1 MKIRRIIRKLAA
13 VTGYVLLLCYF
24 LGAKWTQLFD
34 IRMIGLFFAGVLLL
48 CIPFLGKNRKQVKW
62 HEVIGSNALTAGYIE
77 AFMLLFS
84 TMSTSELMREGL
96 LCEMGLDLRPILY
109 GYILHIV
116 LSRPPVPEKNM
127 PVEKDMANGIEQKI
141 FVWAPAKK
149 QSEQENVLDL
159 TREQENVL
167 ELEKEQPEPLWKS
180 KELTRREREIA
191 ELAARGLSNR
201 EIAEELCITETT
213 VKKHLSN
220 IFEKLE
226 INSRERLK

>member
-48 CIPFLGKNRKQVKW
+48 CIPFLGKNRKQVNW
-62 HEVIGSNALTAGYIE
+62 HEVIGTNALTAGYIE

-116 LSRPPVPEKNM
+116 LSRPPVPEK
-127 PVEKDMANGIEQKI
+127 E
-141 FVWAPAKK
+141 
-149 QSEQENVLDL
+149 ENVLK
-159 TREQENVL
+159 
-167 ELEKEQPEPLWKS
+167 LEKEQPEPLWKS

>member
-116 LSRPPVPEKNM
+116 LSRPPVPEK
-127 PVEKDMANGIEQKI
+127 E
-141 FVWAPAKK
+141 
-149 QSEQENVLDL
+149 ENVLDP
-159 TREQENVL
+159 T
-167 ELEKEQPEPLWKS
+167 KEQPEPLWKS

-191 ELAARGLSNR
+191 ELAARGFSNR

>member
-1 MKIRRIIRKLAA
+1 
-13 VTGYVLLLCYF
+13 
-24 LGAKWTQLFD
+24 
-34 IRMIGLFFAGVLLL
+34 
-48 CIPFLGKNRKQVKW
+48 
-62 HEVIGSNALTAGYIE
+62 
-77 AFMLLFS
+77 
-84 TMSTSELMREGL
+84 
-96 LCEMGLDLRPILY
+96 
-109 GYILHIV
+109 
-116 LSRPPVPEKNM
+116 M
-127 PVEKDMANGIEQKI
+127 PVEKDMENGIEQKI

-167 ELEKEQPEPLWKS
+167 DLTREQENVLKLEKEQPEPLWKS

-191 ELAARGLSNR
+191 ELAARGFSNR

>member
-24 LGAKWTQLFD
+24 LGAEWTQLFD
-34 IRMIGLFFAGVLLL
+34 VRMIGLFFVGVLLL
-48 CIPFLGKNRKQVKW
+48 CIPFLGKNRKQVNW

-116 LSRPPVPEKNM
+116 LSRPSVPEK
-127 PVEKDMANGIEQKI
+127 E
-141 FVWAPAKK
+141 
-149 QSEQENVLDL
+149 ENVLDP
-159 TREQENVL
+159 T
-167 ELEKEQPEPLWKS
+167 KEQPEPLWKS

>member
-1 MKIRRIIRKLAA
+1 
-13 VTGYVLLLCYF
+13 
-24 LGAKWTQLFD
+24 
-34 IRMIGLFFAGVLLL
+34 
-48 CIPFLGKNRKQVKW
+48 
-62 HEVIGSNALTAGYIE
+62 
-77 AFMLLFS
+77 
-84 TMSTSELMREGL
+84 
-96 LCEMGLDLRPILY
+96 MGLDLRPILY

-116 LSRPPVPEKNM
+116 LSRPSVSEK
-127 PVEKDMANGIEQKI
+127 E
-141 FVWAPAKK
+141 
-149 QSEQENVLDL
+149 ENVLKP
-159 TREQENVL
+159 
-167 ELEKEQPEPLWKS
+167 EKEQPEPLWKS

>member
-116 LSRPPVPEKNM
+116 LSRPPVPEK
-127 PVEKDMANGIEQKI
+127 E
-141 FVWAPAKK
+141 
-149 QSEQENVLDL
+149 
-159 TREQENVL
+159 ENVL

-191 ELAARGLSNR
+191 EPAARGFSNR

>member
-127 PVEKDMANGIEQKI
+127 PVEKDMENGIEQKI

-167 ELEKEQPEPLWKS
+167 DLTREQENVLKLEKEQPEPL
-180 KELTRREREIA
+180 
-191 ELAARGLSNR
+191 
-201 EIAEELCITETT
+201 
-213 VKKHLSN
+213 
-220 IFEKLE
+220 
-226 INSRERLK
+226 

>member
-1 MKIRRIIRKLAA
+1 MKLRRIIRKLAA

-48 CIPFLGKNRKQVKW
+48 CIPFLGKNRKQVNW

-116 LSRPPVPEKNM
+116 LSRPPVPEK
-127 PVEKDMANGIEQKI
+127 E
-141 FVWAPAKK
+141 
-149 QSEQENVLDL
+149 ENVLDP
-159 TREQENVL
+159 T
-167 ELEKEQPEPLWKS
+167 KEQPEPLWKS

>member
-1 MKIRRIIRKLAA
+1 
-13 VTGYVLLLCYF
+13 
-24 LGAKWTQLFD
+24 
-34 IRMIGLFFAGVLLL
+34 
-48 CIPFLGKNRKQVKW
+48 
-62 HEVIGSNALTAGYIE
+62 
-77 AFMLLFS
+77 
-84 TMSTSELMREGL
+84 
-96 LCEMGLDLRPILY
+96 
-109 GYILHIV
+109 
-116 LSRPPVPEKNM
+116 M
-127 PVEKDMANGIEQKI
+127 PVEKDMENGIEQKI

-167 ELEKEQPEPLWKS
+167 KLEKEQPEPLWKS

-201 EIAEELCITETT
+201 EIAEELCSTEKT
-213 VKKHLSN
+213 VQKHLSN

>member
-48 CIPFLGKNRKQVKW
+48 CIPFLGKNRKQVNW

-116 LSRPPVPEKNM
+116 LSRAPVPEK
-127 PVEKDMANGIEQKI
+127 E
-141 FVWAPAKK
+141 
-149 QSEQENVLDL
+149 
-159 TREQENVL
+159 ENVL

>member
-1 MKIRRIIRKLAA
+1 
-13 VTGYVLLLCYF
+13 
-24 LGAKWTQLFD
+24 
-34 IRMIGLFFAGVLLL
+34 
-48 CIPFLGKNRKQVKW
+48 
-62 HEVIGSNALTAGYIE
+62 
-77 AFMLLFS
+77 
-84 TMSTSELMREGL
+84 
-96 LCEMGLDLRPILY
+96 
-109 GYILHIV
+109 
-116 LSRPPVPEKNM
+116 M

>member
-48 CIPFLGKNRKQVKW
+48 CIPFLGKNRKQVNW

-116 LSRPPVPEKNM
+116 LSRPPVPEK
-127 PVEKDMANGIEQKI
+127 E
-141 FVWAPAKK
+141 
-149 QSEQENVLDL
+149 ENVLDP
-159 TREQENVL
+159 T
-167 ELEKEQPEPLWKS
+167 KEQPEPLWKS

-191 ELAARGLSNR
+191 ELAARGFSNR

>member
-1 MKIRRIIRKLAA
+1 
-13 VTGYVLLLCYF
+13 
-24 LGAKWTQLFD
+24 
-34 IRMIGLFFAGVLLL
+34 
-48 CIPFLGKNRKQVKW
+48 
-62 HEVIGSNALTAGYIE
+62 
-77 AFMLLFS
+77 MLLFS

-127 PVEKDMANGIEQKI
+127 PVEKDMENGIEQKI

-149 QSEQENVLDL
+149 QS
-159 TREQENVL
+159 EQENVL

>member
-48 CIPFLGKNRKQVKW
+48 CIPFLGKNRKQVNW

-116 LSRPPVPEKNM
+116 LSRPPVPEK
-127 PVEKDMANGIEQKI
+127 E
-141 FVWAPAKK
+141 
-149 QSEQENVLDL
+149 ENVLDP
-159 TREQENVL
+159 T
-167 ELEKEQPEPLWKS
+167 KEQPEPLWKS

>member
-48 CIPFLGKNRKQVKW
+48 CIPFLGKNRKQVNW

-84 TMSTSELMREGL
+84 TMNTSELMREGL

-116 LSRPPVPEKNM
+116 LSRPPVPEK
-127 PVEKDMANGIEQKI
+127 E
-141 FVWAPAKK
+141 
-149 QSEQENVLDL
+149 ENVLDP
-159 TREQENVL
+159 T
-167 ELEKEQPEPLWKS
+167 KEQPEPLWKS

>member
-48 CIPFLGKNRKQVKW
+48 CIPFLGKNRKQVNW

-96 LCEMGLDLRPILY
+96 LCEMGLDWRPILY

-116 LSRPPVPEKNM
+116 LSRPPVPEK
-127 PVEKDMANGIEQKI
+127 E
-141 FVWAPAKK
+141 
-149 QSEQENVLDL
+149 ENVLDP
-159 TREQENVL
+159 T
-167 ELEKEQPEPLWKS
+167 KEQPEPLWRS

>member
-48 CIPFLGKNRKQVKW
+48 CIPFLGKNRKQVNW

-116 LSRPPVPEKNM
+116 LSRPPVTM
-127 PVEKDMANGIEQKI
+127 PLRSRRRILPISSITPRCSGWMACTASISKK
-141 FVWAPAKK
+141 WAP
-149 QSEQENVLDL
+149 
-159 TREQENVL
+159 
-167 ELEKEQPEPLWKS
+167 
-180 KELTRREREIA
+180 
-191 ELAARGLSNR
+191 
-201 EIAEELCITETT
+201 
-213 VKKHLSN
+213 
-220 IFEKLE
+220 
-226 INSRERLK
+226 

>member
-48 CIPFLGKNRKQVKW
+48 CIPFLGKNRKQVNW

-116 LSRPPVPEKNM
+116 LSRPPVPEK
-127 PVEKDMANGIEQKI
+127 E
-141 FVWAPAKK
+141 
-149 QSEQENVLDL
+149 
-159 TREQENVL
+159 ENVL

-191 ELAARGLSNR
+191 ELVARGLSNR

>member
-48 CIPFLGKNRKQVKW
+48 CIPFLGKNRKQVNW

-116 LSRPPVPEKNM
+116 LSRPPVPEK
-127 PVEKDMANGIEQKI
+127 E
-141 FVWAPAKK
+141 
-149 QSEQENVLDL
+149 ENVLK
-159 TREQENVL
+159 
-167 ELEKEQPEPLWKS
+167 LEKEQPEPLWKS

>member
-116 LSRPPVPEKNM
+116 LSRPPVPEK
-127 PVEKDMANGIEQKI
+127 E
-141 FVWAPAKK
+141 
-149 QSEQENVLDL
+149 
-159 TREQENVL
+159 ENVL

-213 VKKHLSN
+213 VKKHLSI

>member
-1 MKIRRIIRKLAA
+1 MKLRRIIRKLAA

-48 CIPFLGKNRKQVKW
+48 CIPFLGKNRKQVNW

-116 LSRPPVPEKNM
+116 LSRPPVPEK
-127 PVEKDMANGIEQKI
+127 E
-141 FVWAPAKK
+141 
-149 QSEQENVLDL
+149 ENVLK
-159 TREQENVL
+159 
-167 ELEKEQPEPLWKS
+167 LEKEQPEPLWKS

-191 ELAARGLSNR
+191 ELAARGFSNR

>member
-109 GYILHIV
+109 GYILHIAV
-116 LSRPPVPEKNM
+116 DRKS
-127 PVEKDMANGIEQKI
+127 
-141 FVWAPAKK
+141 
-149 QSEQENVLDL
+149 
-159 TREQENVL
+159 TRL
-167 ELEKEQPEPLWKS
+167 
-180 KELTRREREIA
+180 
-191 ELAARGLSNR
+191 
-201 EIAEELCITETT
+201 
-213 VKKHLSN
+213 
-220 IFEKLE
+220 
-226 INSRERLK
+226 NSSH

>member
-48 CIPFLGKNRKQVKW
+48 CIPFLGKNKKQVNW

-116 LSRPPVPEKNM
+116 LSRPSVPEK
-127 PVEKDMANGIEQKI
+127 E
-141 FVWAPAKK
+141 
-149 QSEQENVLDL
+149 ENVLDP
-159 TREQENVL
+159 T
-167 ELEKEQPEPLWKS
+167 KEQPEPLWKS

>member
-48 CIPFLGKNRKQVKW
+48 CIPFLGKNRKQVNW

-116 LSRPPVPEKNM
+116 
-127 PVEKDMANGIEQKI
+127 
-141 FVWAPAKK
+141 
-149 QSEQENVLDL
+149 
-159 TREQENVL
+159 
-167 ELEKEQPEPLWKS
+167 
-180 KELTRREREIA
+180 
-191 ELAARGLSNR
+191 
-201 EIAEELCITETT
+201 
-213 VKKHLSN
+213 
-220 IFEKLE
+220 
-226 INSRERLK
+226 

>member
-48 CIPFLGKNRKQVKW
+48 CIPFLGKNRKQVNW

-116 LSRPPVPEKNM
+116 LSRPPVPEK
-127 PVEKDMANGIEQKI
+127 E
-141 FVWAPAKK
+141 
-149 QSEQENVLDL
+149 
-159 TREQENVL
+159 ENVL

>member
-48 CIPFLGKNRKQVKW
+48 CIPFLGKNRKQVNW

-84 TMSTSELMREGL
+84 TMNTSELMREGL

-116 LSRPPVPEKNM
+116 LSRPPVPEK
-127 PVEKDMANGIEQKI
+127 E
-141 FVWAPAKK
+141 
-149 QSEQENVLDL
+149 ENVLDP
-159 TREQENVL
+159 T
-167 ELEKEQPEPLWKS
+167 KEQPEPLWKS

-226 INSRERLK
+226 INSRELTPKKI

>member
-116 LSRPPVPEKNM
+116 LSRPPVPEK
-127 PVEKDMANGIEQKI
+127 E
-141 FVWAPAKK
+141 
-149 QSEQENVLDL
+149 
-159 TREQENVL
+159 ENVL

>member
-48 CIPFLGKNRKQVKW
+48 CIPFLGKNRKQVNW

-116 LSRPPVPEKNM
+116 LSRPSVPEK
-127 PVEKDMANGIEQKI
+127 E
-141 FVWAPAKK
+141 
-149 QSEQENVLDL
+149 ENVLDP
-159 TREQENVL
+159 T
-167 ELEKEQPEPLWKS
+167 KEQPEPLWKS

>member
-48 CIPFLGKNRKQVKW
+48 CIPFLGKNRKQVNW

-116 LSRPPVPEKNM
+116 LSRPPVPEK
-127 PVEKDMANGIEQKI
+127 E
-141 FVWAPAKK
+141 
-149 QSEQENVLDL
+149 ENVLDP
-159 TREQENVL
+159 T
-167 ELEKEQPEPLWKS
+167 KEQPEPLWRS

>member
-1 MKIRRIIRKLAA
+1 MKLRRIIRKLAA

-48 CIPFLGKNRKQVKW
+48 CIPFLGKNRKQVNW

-116 LSRPPVPEKNM
+116 LSRPPVPEK
-127 PVEKDMANGIEQKI
+127 E
-141 FVWAPAKK
+141 
-149 QSEQENVLDL
+149 ENVLDP
-159 TREQENVL
+159 T
-167 ELEKEQPEPLWKS
+167 KEQPEPLWKS

-191 ELAARGLSNR
+191 ELAARGFSNR

>member
-48 CIPFLGKNRKQVKW
+48 CIPFLGKNRKQVNW
-62 HEVIGSNALTAGYIE
+62 HEVIGTNALTAGYIE

-116 LSRPPVPEKNM
+116 LSRPPVPEK
-127 PVEKDMANGIEQKI
+127 E
-141 FVWAPAKK
+141 
-149 QSEQENVLDL
+149 
-159 TREQENVL
+159 ENVL

-191 ELAARGLSNR
+191 ELAARGFSNR

>member
-1 MKIRRIIRKLAA
+1 M
-13 VTGYVLLLCYF
+13 
-24 LGAKWTQLFD
+24 
-34 IRMIGLFFAGVLLL
+34 
-48 CIPFLGKNRKQVKW
+48 
-62 HEVIGSNALTAGYIE
+62 E
-77 AFMLLFS
+77 
-84 TMSTSELMREGL
+84 
-96 LCEMGLDLRPILY
+96 
-109 GYILHIV
+109 
-116 LSRPPVPEKNM
+116 
-127 PVEKDMANGIEQKI
+127 NGIEQKI

-149 QSEQENVLDL
+149 QS
-159 TREQENVL
+159 EQENVL

>member
-1 MKIRRIIRKLAA
+1 
-13 VTGYVLLLCYF
+13 
-24 LGAKWTQLFD
+24 
-34 IRMIGLFFAGVLLL
+34 
-48 CIPFLGKNRKQVKW
+48 
-62 HEVIGSNALTAGYIE
+62 
-77 AFMLLFS
+77 
-84 TMSTSELMREGL
+84 
-96 LCEMGLDLRPILY
+96 
-109 GYILHIV
+109 
-116 LSRPPVPEKNM
+116 M
-127 PVEKDMANGIEQKI
+127 PVEKDMENGIEQKI

-167 ELEKEQPEPLWKS
+167 KLKKEQPEPLWKS

-191 ELAARGLSNR
+191 ELAARGFSNR

>member
-1 MKIRRIIRKLAA
+1 
-13 VTGYVLLLCYF
+13 
-24 LGAKWTQLFD
+24 
-34 IRMIGLFFAGVLLL
+34 
-48 CIPFLGKNRKQVKW
+48 
-62 HEVIGSNALTAGYIE
+62 
-77 AFMLLFS
+77 MLLFS

-96 LCEMGLDLRPILY
+96 LCEMGPDLRPRSCMAIF
-109 GYILHIV
+109 YILFCQD
-116 LSRPPVPEKNM
+116 RRYREKNM
-127 PVEKDMANGIEQKI
+127 PVEKDMENGIEQKI

-159 TREQENVL
+159 TREQESVP

-213 VKKHLSN
+213 GEN
-220 IFEKLE
+220 ICRIF
-226 INSRERLK
+226 LKN